1 MNAWD
6 NFCDNMRF
14 ATMNIFLRK
23 RRAASPRTP
32 ISKDPSAQTAKPCE
46 RWNRSILMTHL
57 LKSRFHIEFL
67 CQLLK
72 ATAFVWLSHLL
83 STFLS
88 VKTFLESFRSKA
100 RQDEP

>member
-23 RRAASPRTP
+23 RRAASALTP
-32 ISKDPSAQTAKPCE
+32 MWNESSAQVANAEE
-46 RWNRSILMTHL
+46 RWNRSMRMTHL
-57 LKSRFHIEFL
+57 LKSRFQIL
-67 CQLLK
+67 RRCQLLK

-83 STFLS
+83 STFFN

>member
-46 RWNRSILMTHL
+46 RWNRSMRMTHL
-57 LKSRFHIEFL
+57 LKSRFQIEFL
-67 CQLLK
+67 CQVLK
-72 ATAFVWLSHLL
+72 PTAFVWLSHLL
-83 STFLS
+83 STFFK
-88 VKTFLESFRSKA
+88 VKTFLDSFLSSA
-100 RQDEP
+100 LHDEP